1 MSNYKDF
8 IINNNKPE
16 DKPIK
21 NSNIAKQKI
30 KYETEDEKIIEE
42 VTKYIEYLKQD
53 VVIKRRNEFIFNDF
67 DNLTGMYKLGACKK
81 MYEIYK
87 KYHQHPDMKDIM
99 DTNILRSIESYYKK
113 QLREEKNDEKKRLC
127 LMKGHTYDDNWS
139 KVGPTWVRKC
149 LNCGYEDIRNY
160 DPNRRTINNE
170 EKKTKGIRSRNR
182 DEKNGKQI

>member
-21 NSNIAKQKI
+21 NENTTKQKI

-42 VTKYIEYLKQD
+42 VTKYIELLKQD
-53 VVIKRRNEFIFNDF
+53 PVIKRRNKFIFNDF
-67 DNLTGMYKLGACKK
+67 ENLTGEYKLGACKK
-81 MYEIYK
+81 MYETYK

-113 QLREEKNDEKKRLC
+113 QLREVKNNEKKRIC
-127 LMKGHTYDDNWS
+127 LMKGHTYDDNWT
-139 KVGPTWVRKC
+139 KLGPTWVRKC
-149 LNCGYEDIRNY
+149 KNCGYEEIRNY
-160 DPNRRTINNE
+160 DPYSRKLNNTP
-170 EKKTKGIRSRNR
+170 EKKTGENIR
-182 DEKNGKQI
+182 KKKTT